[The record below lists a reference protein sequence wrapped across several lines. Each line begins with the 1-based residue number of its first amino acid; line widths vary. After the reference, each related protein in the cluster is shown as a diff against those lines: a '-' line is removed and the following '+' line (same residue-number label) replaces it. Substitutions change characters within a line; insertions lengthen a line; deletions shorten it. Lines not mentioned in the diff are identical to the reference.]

1 MDKKSETLRDESFL
15 GRWSRRKRTEPEQRQ
30 DEDVKVAGVVATQHA
45 ADAAAAQ
52 TGEPAHKDP
61 AAPPADLPNIEDL
74 TPSSDYRRFMQPD
87 VPRASRNAAM
97 KKLFTDPQF
106 NLMDGLDIY
115 IDDYTKEDPRPL
127 EMLIDLAQSRMLR
140 LFDEPEEKEKSTA
153 DSPATVVAQGP
164 QEPVSQDALLEPVS
178 GRHLV
183 EDAADGTNPPA
194 AVPAVVAAAVPAA
207 VTVTAAPTTGAKPS
221 V

>member
-52 TGEPAHKDP
+52 TGEPAHKDA

-97 KKLFTDPQF
+97 KKLFTDPHF

-115 IDDYTKEDPRPL
+115 IDDYTKEDPIPL
-127 EMLIDLAQSRMLR
+127 EMLKDLAQSRMLK

-153 DSPATVVAQGP
+153 DIPETVGAQGSQQSVP
-164 QEPVSQDALLEPVS
+164 QDALLEPVF
-178 GRHLV
+178 GGHLV
-183 EDAADGTNPPA
+183 EEPA
-194 AVPAVVAAAVPAA
+194 ASISLPAVVPAVAPVAVPDA
-207 VTVTAAPTTGAKPS
+207 VTVTAPPTTGAKPS